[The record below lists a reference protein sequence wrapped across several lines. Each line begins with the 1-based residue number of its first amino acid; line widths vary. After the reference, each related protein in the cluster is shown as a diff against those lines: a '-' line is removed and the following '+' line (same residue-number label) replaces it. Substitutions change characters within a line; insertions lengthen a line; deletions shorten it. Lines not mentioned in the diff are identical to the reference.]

1 LALLTDI
8 RVSHKDVKLGQVEIN
23 SGIVS
28 VTGPWIIQKVLGLS
42 TSIELSLTGKLINGQ
57 EAFKRGIIHHLT
69 KRIIQCNYH

>member
-1 LALLTDI
+1 LLTDI

-42 TSIELSLTGKLINGQ
+42 TSIELSLTGKLING
-57 EAFKRGIIHHLT
+57 
-69 KRIIQCNYH
+69 